1 MNKPAHLFLFLL
13 ALGGIMLSLSF
24 LSPKE
29 KWQIGPFE
37 MGYYSPAELL
47 GTLWTASD
55 SSGIVNVAPENEAL
69 DLLIQE
75 ADTAIEPLLSGAS
88 KLLPVEKQVV
98 LDTAIQLV
106 DIKLFAPFFKALDRL
121 SSDPNSRV
129 RILHFGDSQLE
140 GDRITMQLRDA
151 YNTCSW

>member
-1 MNKPAHLFLFLL
+1 
-13 ALGGIMLSLSF
+13 MLSLSF

-98 LDTAIQLV
+98 LDTAIQSLLGKPQTV
-106 DIKLFAPFFKALDRL
+106 
-121 SSDPNSRV
+121 
-129 RILHFGDSQLE
+129 HFCYQDQIYSYPVSQKHFMT
-140 GDRITMQLRDA
+140 G
-151 YNTCSW
+151 